1 MKKLAILFIFILNV
15 HRVFSMDVSVTHASF
30 KGQAENYVEVYFYF
44 VGRSLT
50 QIQIDSV
57 HSQATVEVTLLFKQG
72 DAITKVDKFNL
83 KGPGTLDPANFFE
96 MRRIG
101 LPNGTF
107 DIEVQ
112 MKDLHK
118 AENKAIY
125 RSVFI
130 MDYDDKN
137 LRMSDISL
145 VNNYRAD
152 SSDSK
157 YTKNGYFM
165 EPLPFQYYDRAAT
178 MLIFYN
184 EVYNTD
190 KTIVDD
196 FLLSYSIEKANAKP
210 NERAVMIGHKRK
222 KSAPYIVNL
231 ISMDIAQ
238 LESGNYKLIVTLRN
252 RNNDLLSQKELFF
265 QRNNPLLNLPIDSL
279 TNDALDN
286 EFVAS
291 LDAKKLRYAMK
302 AIAMLIPDNETTIF
316 KTIVDG
322 TDSMAKKRYLFNYW
336 AKKNA
341 NMPEQAYDEY
351 MLIAKGVDK
360 NFGNGYGYGFET
372 DRGRVF
378 LRYGRPDDIVVV
390 ENENDAPP
398 YEVWVYYKVEKT
410 QQTNVKFLFYNPDL
424 IANGYR
430 LLHTTCRGEVQNR
443 QWKRVLYKN
452 IPNDHLGNNI
462 DGTDVKSGTNR
473 RAEQIF
479 NDN

>member
-1 MKKLAILFIFILNV
+1 MKKLTILSFILFNF
-15 HRVFSMDVSVTHASF
+15 HQVFSMDVSVTHAAF
-30 KGQAENYVEVYFYF
+30 RGQPENYVEVNFYF
-44 VGRSLT
+44 IGRSLT
-50 QIQIDSV
+50 QIQIDSI
-57 HSQATVEVTLLFKQG
+57 HSQATVEVTLIFKQG
-72 DAITKVDKFNL
+72 DAVTKVDKFKL
-83 KGPGTLDPANFFE
+83 KGPSTLNPVNFFE
-96 MRRIG
+96 MRRIA

-112 MKDLHK
+112 MNDIHK
-118 AENKAIY
+118 AENKATY
-125 RSVFI
+125 RSVFV

-145 VNNYRAD
+145 INNYRAD

-165 EPLPFQYYDRAAT
+165 EPLPFQYYDRAST
-178 MLIFYN
+178 LLIFYN

-190 KTIVDD
+190 KVLGDD

-210 NERAVMIGHKRK
+210 NERAEMIGHKRK

-238 LESGNYKLIVTLRN
+238 LVSGNYKLIVTLRN

-265 QRNNPLLNLPIDSL
+265 QRNNPLLNIPIDSIK
-279 TNDALDN
+279 NDALDN
-286 EFVAS
+286 EFVAN
-291 LDAKKLRYAMK
+291 LDAKQLRYALK
-302 AIAMLIPDNETTIF
+302 SIAMLIPDNETTIF
-316 KTIVDG
+316 KTIIDG
-322 TDSMAKKRYLFNYW
+322 TDSMAKRRYLFNYW
-336 AKKNA
+336 AKKNP
-341 NMPEQAYDEY
+341 NVPEQAHDEY
-351 MLIAKGVDK
+351 MLIAKYVDK

-372 DRGRVF
+372 DRGRIF

-390 ENENDAPP
+390 ENENEAPP
-398 YEVWVYYKVEKT
+398 YEVWVYYKIEKT

-430 LLHTTCRGEVQNR
+430 LLHTTCRGETQNR
-443 QWKRVLYKN
+443 QWKQVLYKN
-452 IPNDHLGNNI
+452 VPNDRIGNTI
-462 DGTDVKSGTNR
+462 DGTEMKSGTNR

>member
-1 MKKLAILFIFILNV
+1 
-15 HRVFSMDVSVTHASF
+15 MDVSVTHASF
-30 KGQAENYVEVYFYF
+30 KGQPENYVEVYFYF

-50 QIQIDSV
+50 QIQVDSV
-57 HSQATVEVTLLFKQG
+57 HSQATVEVTVLFKQK
-72 DAITKVDKFNL
+72 DTISKIDKYNI
-83 KGPGTLDPANFFE
+83 KSPASLDPANFFE
-96 MRRIG
+96 MRRYA
-101 LPNGTF
+101 LPNGIF

-112 MKDLHK
+112 MKDIHK
-118 AENKAIY
+118 AENKATY
-125 RSVFI
+125 RSVI
-130 MDYDDKN
+130 LVDYDDKN

-145 VNNYRAD
+145 VSSYKPD

-165 EPLPFQYYDRAAT
+165 QPLPFQYYDRSST

-190 KTIVDD
+190 KSIGDD
-196 FLLSYSIEKANAKP
+196 FLLSYSIEKANSK
-210 NERAVMIGHKRK
+210 ERAVLMGHKRK

-231 ISMDIAQ
+231 ISLDIAQ
-238 LESGNYKLIVTLRN
+238 LESGNYKLVTTIRN

-265 QRNNPLLNLPIDSL
+265 QRNNPLFNAPIDSF
-279 TNDALDN
+279 TTDALDK
-286 EFVAS
+286 EFVAN
-291 LDAKKLRYAMK
+291 LDVKQLRYALK
-302 AIAMLIPDNETTIF
+302 AVAMLIPDNETSIF
-316 KTIVDG
+316 KTIIDG
-322 TDSMAKKRYLFNYW
+322 TDTMAKRRYLFNYW
-336 AKKNA
+336 AKKSPNI
-341 NMPEQAYDEY
+341 PEQAYDEY

-360 NFGNGYGYGFET
+360 TYGNGYGYGFET
-372 DRGRVF
+372 DRGRIF

-398 YEVWVYYKVEKT
+398 YEVWVYYKVERT

-430 LLHTTCRGEVQNR
+430 LLHTTCRGETQNR
-443 QWKRVLYKN
+443 QWQRVLYKN
-452 IPNDHLGNNI
+452 IPNEHIGNNI